1 MSPCIM
7 HCTHSPRDLNS
18 HDNFP
23 TIIISSTPTWLWP
36 SNEQHPRGTPIIS
49 HVATPRDPTLHDSRL
64 TSHCPNQ
71 RSPTVVPTV
80 EYHCR
85 RLVPLLPPSQ
95 PYNVFFRCPLCHRQ
109 LYVFRKPHVTR
120 SFNRV
125 VRAPQR
131 KTTAFL
137 CRSLIGPWKGACHR
151 RRWSVRAS
159 WFVCKILAPMRIS
172 HLDIVP
178 HYCCYKT

>member
-71 RSPTVVPTV
+71 RSPTVVPAV
-80 EYHCR
+80 EYRCP
-85 RLVPLLPPSQ
+85 RLVPPLSPSH
-95 PYNVFFRCPLCHRQ
+95 PYNVFFHCPLCHRHSY
-109 LYVFRKPHVTR
+109 LSFGNPTSRGP
-120 SFNRV
+120 FNRV
-125 VRAPQR
+125 VRTPQR
-131 KTTAFL
+131 KTTSCP
-137 CRSLIGPWKGACHR
+137 CRNLIGPWKERVSQAKVVGFALHD
-151 RRWSVRAS
+151 
-159 WFVCKILAPMRIS
+159 FV
-172 HLDIVP
+172 
-178 HYCCYKT
+178 